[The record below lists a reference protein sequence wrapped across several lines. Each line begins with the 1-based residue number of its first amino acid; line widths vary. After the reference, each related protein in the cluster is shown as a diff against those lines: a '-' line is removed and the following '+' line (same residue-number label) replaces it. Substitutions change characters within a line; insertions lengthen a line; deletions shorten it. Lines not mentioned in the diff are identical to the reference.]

1 MECFKPRTDVIGFMP
16 EKQPFLAAGQG
27 AARRQGEPSAI
38 LGGGL
43 DGAVMTGGYGDGQR
57 CVDWKALGR

>member
-1 MECFKPRTDVIGFMP
+1 MIGFMP